1 MWCWSVLHSC
11 VVFVSIMGTVGM
23 LVCAVGAELAT
34 LAFQCMLPAVII
46 TLTGSR
52 LLLLFAL
59 WNPEAVKQI
68 EKWCIST
75 FSRSLNLEHFSAA
88 QLPLARM

>member
-1 MWCWSVLHSC
+1 MQL
-11 VVFVSIMGTVGM
+11 
-23 LVCAVGAELAT
+23 LRRQRLRAAGAELAT
-34 LAFQCMLPAVII
+34 LAFQCMLPAAII

-75 FSRSLNLEHFSAA
+75 FTQSLNLERFAA
-88 QLPLARM
+88 PFTGCTTPAGRKVT

>member
-1 MWCWSVLHSC
+1 
-11 VVFVSIMGTVGM
+11 M
-23 LVCAVGAELAT
+23 LLCAVGAELAT
-34 LAFQCMLPAVII
+34 LAFHCTLPAVII

-68 EKWCIST
+68 EEWCIST
-75 FSRSLNLEHFSAA
+75 FSQSLNQDHFFCMVYRLHNSCWAECN
-88 QLPLARM
+88 LG